1 MVAAQRELDA
11 MRRVARDGS
20 AQARADLEAARAQA
34 AQEAS
39 AASRA
44 RQAAE
49 VLANEQRELATR
61 ERAKGVAL
69 EQELLAARREIDALK
84 GSAQTTAAEREEA
97 RRALV
102 AVQQELD
109 AMRRVARDGSAQA
122 RAIAD
127 KQERALEGQRQIAD
141 ELARELAAVQ
151 REVEGLKAKAT
162 LASPAKA
169 ADVKAGLA
177 AEASLADA
185 RRVIDQE
192 RQKAGML
199 ERDLAAARQSLA
211 ALEATADQ
219 AAAAEAT
226 AMRDLQAAEA
236 ATKRLSE
243 ALLLQRQ
250 RADEA
255 TGELK
260 TARQERDA
268 AKQEAIR
275 VATAQREALEDEQ
288 GKAISLAR
296 ELAAARKEI
305 DSLKSRGQR
314 RIARVENAPKA
325 SATMG
330 ASASGGIRSKPRSGR
345 KSELRE
351 VRKTEVRRSS
361 RSVALPRRRF
371 PPVCS
376 PRGRQCRIS
385 PTDHVIEIGFSQSG
399 IGRSEASNRGD

>member
-1 MVAAQRELDA
+1 MQREF
-11 MRRVARDGS
+11 
-20 AQARADLEAARAQA
+20 
-34 AQEAS
+34 
-39 AASRA
+39 
-44 RQAAE
+44 
-49 VLANEQRELATR
+49 
-61 ERAKGVAL
+61 
-69 EQELLAARREIDALK
+69 
-84 GSAQTTAAEREEA
+84 
-97 RRALV
+97 
-102 AVQQELD
+102 
-109 AMRRVARDGSAQA
+109 
-122 RAIAD
+122 
-127 KQERALEGQRQIAD
+127 
-141 ELARELAAVQ
+141 
-151 REVEGLKAKAT
+151 EGLKAKAT

-192 RQKAGML
+192 RQKAGRL

-219 AAAAEAT
+219 AAAAQAT

-236 ATKRLSE
+236 TTKRLSE

-296 ELAAARKEI
+296 
-305 DSLKSRGQR
+305 DSLR
-314 RIARVENAPKA
+314 RVK
-325 SATMG
+325 
-330 ASASGGIRSKPRSGR
+330 K
-345 KSELRE
+345 
-351 VRKTEVRRSS
+351 
-361 RSVALPRRRF
+361 
-371 PPVCS
+371 
-376 PRGRQCRIS
+376 
-385 PTDHVIEIGFSQSG
+385 
-399 IGRSEASNRGD
+399 